1 MSFYS
6 RGRRIHF
13 GAEEQVQLE
22 QGCQVQ
28 EEAVGDEADVV
39 LAAVLQPVRPRATQT
54 SHARAGCLRTLE
66 TTTDTT
72 DTADVT
78 DAHIVSQVFHL
89 ETTAQSFISPSRQ
102 ITTLRSSF
110 TFSSDTCATD
120 SLISG
125 YIWKYKK
132 T

>member
-6 RGRRIHF
+6 WSGRIHF

-39 LAAVLQPVRPRATQT
+39 LAAVLQPVGPRATQT
-54 SHARAGCLRTLE
+54 GHTRAGCLRTRE
-66 TTTDTT
+66 TAT

-78 DAHIVSQVFHL
+78 DAHSVSQVFHL
-89 ETTAQSFISPSRQ
+89 ETTEQSFISHSRQ

-110 TFSSDTCATD
+110 TFSSDT
-120 SLISG
+120 
-125 YIWKYKK
+125 
-132 T
+132 